1 MRIDTF
7 GTFIVKRRLKC
18 EVFVN
23 AFLEQISLK
32 AFNTNRYVAKVNV
45 SVRDYLQ
52 QIGSQQSIFPI
63 LSGSYNMLTE
73 FMSEKTPE
81 SNQDSGSDTNSGN
94 KNLSDK
100 YSDVMGKINETL
112 GKVDWTQMGKYGKAA
127 GIIAVVVL
135 AQIIIKVVIDTI
147 NFFPIIPGLLEL
159 LGVFVVGQWSWQNLR
174 TSENRD
180 AVLDKLQNLKKTY
193 IG

>member
-1 MRIDTF
+1 M
-7 GTFIVKRRLKC
+7 
-18 EVFVN
+18 
-23 AFLEQISLK
+23 
-32 AFNTNRYVAKVNV
+32 
-45 SVRDYLQ
+45 
-52 QIGSQQSIFPI
+52 
-63 LSGSYNMLTE
+63 SGSYNKMTE
-73 FMSEKTPE
+73 FMSENTPE
-81 SNQDSGSDTNSGN
+81 SNQDSATETNSET

-127 GIIAVVVL
+127 GIIAVVVI

-159 LGVFVVGQWSWQNLR
+159 LGVIVVGQWSWQNLR

-193 IG
+193 LG

>member
-1 MRIDTF
+1 
-7 GTFIVKRRLKC
+7 
-18 EVFVN
+18 
-23 AFLEQISLK
+23 
-32 AFNTNRYVAKVNV
+32 
-45 SVRDYLQ
+45 
-52 QIGSQQSIFPI
+52 
-63 LSGSYNMLTE
+63 MLTE
-73 FMSEKTPE
+73 FMSENTPE
-81 SNQDSGSDTNSGN
+81 SNQDSSSDTNSEN
-94 KNLSDK
+94 KNLSEK

-135 AQIIIKVVIDTI
+135 AQIIIKVIIDTI

-159 LGVFVVGQWSWQNLR
+159 LGVIVVGQWSWQNLR

-193 IG
+193 LG

>member
-1 MRIDTF
+1 
-7 GTFIVKRRLKC
+7 
-18 EVFVN
+18 
-23 AFLEQISLK
+23 
-32 AFNTNRYVAKVNV
+32 
-45 SVRDYLQ
+45 
-52 QIGSQQSIFPI
+52 
-63 LSGSYNMLTE
+63 MLTE
-73 FMSEKTPE
+73 FMSENTPE
-81 SNQDSGSDTNSGN
+81 SNQDSASDTNSEN

-100 YSDVMGKINETL
+100 YSDVMGKINDTL

-127 GIIAVVVL
+127 GIIAVVVI

-159 LGVFVVGQWSWQNLR
+159 LGVIVVGQWSWQNLR

-193 IG
+193 LG

>member
-1 MRIDTF
+1 
-7 GTFIVKRRLKC
+7 
-18 EVFVN
+18 
-23 AFLEQISLK
+23 
-32 AFNTNRYVAKVNV
+32 
-45 SVRDYLQ
+45 
-52 QIGSQQSIFPI
+52 
-63 LSGSYNMLTE
+63 MLTE
-73 FMSEKTPE
+73 FMSENTPE
-81 SNQDSGSDTNSGN
+81 SNQDSASDTNSEN

-127 GIIAVVVL
+127 GIIAVVVI

-159 LGVFVVGQWSWQNLR
+159 LGVIVVGQWSWQNLR

-180 AVLDKLQNLKKTY
+180 AVLDKIQNLKKTY
-193 IG
+193 LG